1 MAAHTVIVIADALVS
16 WSLHQRNA
24 PIAARERVAASVPQ
38 AVERGALA
46 LVTCHRIE
54 VFAALPADADP
65 RAWLRG
71 SSGAGPELDAL
82 SLRMGGAA
90 VTHLFRV
97 AAGLDSVIPGERQ
110 ILGQLRRAYADRG
123 TRLPSLLSAAV
134 EHALHHG
141 RVLRAGTALGS
152 VTRSIGSLA
161 VDELLRKVPEPTQ
174 ASVLVV
180 GAGEIGK
187 LAIRALRR
195 RVGRIL
201 VASRSGESA
210 ERAAAVVDGEAVAL
224 AEIARAIWAAD
235 GVISAA
241 DTRGG
246 VLSAGLLAARVARG
260 PLVVVDIAMP
270 RSVAADARSLDGLT
284 YRSVDDLGSEAT
296 VSGEVIAACEEAC
309 RVAATRFIDETAA
322 RDAVPVIAAL
332 QAHADRLRR
341 RQLDR
346 ALAKLGHL
354 SERDRD
360 VVAGL
365 AQALARGLVHE
376 PTAAL
381 RSKPSRAGAARDLFG
396 IEQ

>member
-1 MAAHTVIVIADALVS
+1 
-16 WSLHQRNA
+16 
-24 PIAARERVAASVPQ
+24 
-38 AVERGALA
+38 
-46 LVTCHRIE
+46 
-54 VFAALPADADP
+54 
-65 RAWLRG
+65 
-71 SSGAGPELDAL
+71 
-82 SLRMGGAA
+82 MGGAA

>member
-1 MAAHTVIVIADALVS
+1 MRRVGVIAEAVVS
-16 WSLHQRNA
+16 WSLHQRDA
-24 PIAARERVAASVPQ
+24 PIAARERLAASVPR

-46 LVTCHRIE
+46 LVTCHRVE
-54 VFAALPADADP
+54 VFACLTADVEP
-65 RAWLRG
+65 RAWLCG
-71 SSGAGPELDAL
+71 SVEASDLLDAVVV
-82 SLRMGGAA
+82 RKDAAA

-97 AAGLDSVIPGERQ
+97 AAGLDSAIAGERQ
-110 ILGQLRRAYADRG
+110 ILGQLRRAYTGRASP
-123 TRLPSLLSAAV
+123 LPSLLSAAV
-134 EHALHHG
+134 ERALHHG
-141 RVLRAGTALGS
+141 RLLRARTPLGS

-161 VDELLRKVPEPTQ
+161 VDELLRHVGEPAGATI
-174 ASVLVV
+174 LVV

-201 VASRSGESA
+201 VVSQSGESA

-224 AEIARAIWAAD
+224 ADIADAIGEAD

-241 DTRGG
+241 DTRGT
-246 VLSAGLLAARVARG
+246 VLSAELLRARVARG

-270 RSVAADARSLDGLT
+270 RSVAADARTLEGLR
-284 YRSVDDLGSEAT
+284 YRTVDDLGSEST
-296 VSGEVIAACEEAC
+296 ISPEVIASCEEAC
-309 RVAATRFIDETAA
+309 RVAAAKFQGESAA
-322 RDAVPVIAAL
+322 RDAAPVIAAL
-332 QAHADRLRR
+332 QARADGLRQ

-354 SERDRD
+354 SERDRQ

-381 RSKPSRAGAARDLFG
+381 RAKPSRAGAARDLFR
-396 IEQ
+396 IEL